1 MMIVSVMVLVI
12 VLVLIGVSLKPMG
25 LYMAAAF
32 SESRIDRFFLPLE
45 NILFRISGIKN
56 HKQTW
61 KQYVLSMLLLNMV
74 LLLFIYAVFRLQG
87 VLPLNPFDISGMDP
101 ALAFNTAVSFITN
114 TNLQHYSGESGLSL
128 FSQVTAILFMMF
140 AAPATA
146 LAIAIGFIRLLGSK
160 PIGNFF
166 EDFVRA
172 LVRVL
177 LPISFITAIV
187 FVALGMPQ
195 TFSGAVH
202 ATTMTGAEQTI
213 LRGPIGA
220 FLSIKELGNNG
231 GGFFGVNSA
240 HPFENP
246 NAYTNVLQCWLM
258 LLLPASLPFTYGK
271 LAGKP
276 KQGVMLFGA
285 MATVFLVMLAAG
297 IAFEMEGNP
306 MLQGA
311 MMEGKET
318 RFGVIGSVFYAIVTT
333 AAETGAVN
341 TMHDTLSPL
350 TGMLALGNMLLNTV
364 FGGVGTG
371 FMNVILYVMIAVFI
385 AGLMVGRTPAFLG
398 KKLEGAEMKL
408 LAITLL
414 VHPILILIGTAIAMY
429 FPAGN
434 GAISNPG
441 YHGLTQVLYEIASS
455 AANNGS
461 GFEGLGDATTFWN
474 VLTGIIMFLGRYIS
488 IITLIAVAASLA
500 RKTAVQESKGSL
512 RIGSP
517 LFAGLLVATFFLV
530 GALTF
535 LPVLVLGP
543 IAEYVTL

>member
-1 MMIVSVMVLVI
+1 MIVSLVMLAI
-12 VLVLIGVSLKPMG
+12 VLVVIGASLKPMG

-32 SESRIDRFFLPLE
+32 SVSRLDRVFLPVE
-45 NILFRISGIKN
+45 NVLYHFSGIKKQ
-56 HKQTW
+56 KQTW
-61 KQYVLSMLLLNMV
+61 KQYVLSLLLLNMV
-74 LLLFIYAVFRLQG
+74 FLIFIYTVFRLQG
-87 VLPLNPFDISGMDP
+87 ILPLNPLDIAGMDP
-101 ALAFNTAVSFITN
+101 ALAFNTAISFITN

-128 FSQVTAILFMMF
+128 FSQAAAILFMMF
-140 AAPATA
+140 AAPASA
-146 LAIAIGFIRLLGSK
+146 LSVAIGFIRLLGGK

-172 LVRVL
+172 LLRVL
-177 LPISFITAIV
+177 LPISFLAAIV
-187 FVALGMPQ
+187 FIALGMPQ

-246 NAYTNVLQCWLM
+246 NAYTNLLQCWLM

-271 LAGKP
+271 MVGKP

-285 MATVFLVMLAAG
+285 MAAVFLVMLAAG
-297 IAFEMEGNP
+297 IAAEIQGNP
-306 MLQGA
+306 LLHGA

-408 LAITLL
+408 LAVTLL
-414 VHPILILIGTAIAMY
+414 VQPILILVGTAIAIY
-429 FPAGN
+429 FPAGSD
-434 GAISNPG
+434 AISNPG
-441 YHGLTQVLYEIASS
+441 YHGLTQVLYEITSS

-461 GFEGLGDATTFWN
+461 GFEGLGDATIFWN
-474 VLTGIIMFLGRYIS
+474 VLTGFIMFLGRYIS

-512 RIGSP
+512 RIDSP
-517 LFAGLLVATFFLV
+517 LFASLLVGTFFLV